1 MPTPKKGPRHGG
13 SPKHHHMIVANLATE
28 LFRHGRIKTT
38 KSKAKTMQP
47 VAERMVTFAKRGDL
61 HARRQVLTVIR
72 DKDVVHKLFADIG
85 PAAAERN
92 GGYTRI
98 TSIGARKGDNAPMAM
113 IELVDIRETDEG
125 ESTLT
130 EAPRRR
136 WSLRRRRNNMSRTAR
151 EREEAILAAEDAGED
166 EYLVP
171 EETGDQPARPDLTPS
186 EPLEADRITE
196 RNLASDADDDDDG
209 PEVRPEDVEARFAA
223 DDEAADDEAAEAEA
237 DEQEASVAADDR
249 AADVR
254 AVDDHPAEADDVA
267 VEATPV
273 DEPYEADDSGD
284 DDAASSDGASG
295 DGASGDGA
303 SDDGASDDKE

>member
-13 SPKHHHMIVANLATE
+13 SPKHHNMIVANLATE

-98 TSIGARKGDNAPMAM
+98 TAIGPRKGDNAPMAL
-113 IELVDIRETDEG
+113 IELVDIIERPEG
-125 ESTLT
+125 ESDLT

-136 WSLRRRRNNMSRTAR
+136 WSLRRRRNNMSRAAR
-151 EREEAILAAEDAGED
+151 DREEAILAAEDAGED
-166 EYLVP
+166 EYLAP
-171 EETGDQPARPDLTPS
+171 DSEAEEPLDRPDLTAADDQS
-186 EPLEADRITE
+186 LEVERITE
-196 RNLASDADDDDDG
+196 RNLATEDDDVDGDG

-223 DDEAADDEAAEAEA
+223 GDELADADDELVAE
-237 DEQEASVAADDR
+237 V
-249 AADVR
+249 
-254 AVDDHPAEADDVA
+254 
-267 VEATPV
+267 TPV
-273 DEPYEADDSGD
+273 DEPYAADADDVAD
-284 DDAASSDGASG
+284 DDSNDDTVSDE
-295 DGASGDGA
+295 DPV
-303 SDDGASDDKE
+303 SDDDTVSDDDPAAADEEE

>member
-13 SPKHHHMIVANLATE
+13 SPKHHNMIVANLATE

-85 PAAAERN
+85 PAAADRN

-98 TSIGARKGDNAPMAM
+98 TAIGPRKGDNAPMAL
-113 IELVDIRETDEG
+113 IELVDIIERPEG
-125 ESTLT
+125 ESNLT

-136 WSLRRRRNNMSRTAR
+136 WSLRRRRNNMSRAAR
-151 EREEAILAAEDAGED
+151 DREEAILAAEDAGED
-166 EYLVP
+166 EYLAP
-171 EETGDQPARPDLTPS
+171 DSEAEEPLDRPDLTAADDQS
-186 EPLEADRITE
+186 LEVERITE
-196 RNLASDADDDDDG
+196 RNLATEDDDVDGDG

-223 DDEAADDEAAEAEA
+223 GDELADADDELVAE
-237 DEQEASVAADDR
+237 V
-249 AADVR
+249 
-254 AVDDHPAEADDVA
+254 
-267 VEATPV
+267 TPV
-273 DEPYEADDSGD
+273 DEPYAADADDVAD
-284 DDAASSDGASG
+284 DDSNDDTVSDE
-295 DGASGDGA
+295 DPV
-303 SDDGASDDKE
+303 SDDDTVSDDDPAAADEEE